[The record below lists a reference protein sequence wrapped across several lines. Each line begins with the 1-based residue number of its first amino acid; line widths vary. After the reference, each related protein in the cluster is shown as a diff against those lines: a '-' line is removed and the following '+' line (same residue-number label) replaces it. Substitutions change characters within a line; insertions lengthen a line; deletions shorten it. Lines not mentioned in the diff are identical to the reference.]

1 MKKWVTATLSI
12 LLLVGVLAGCSGS
25 SAGNAS
31 TNSPADEGTN
41 TSSGNN
47 AKSNDKPVEL
57 TMTIWGS
64 EDEKK
69 IYEERLEVV
78 KEKHPNIQVKVMLVA
93 GDYDQKV
100 QTMIAGGTPP
110 DIMMIAENFQTYAS
124 KNQII
129 PLDDL
134 IAAHGL
140 DMADRYSDDIA
151 NLMKY
156 EGKQYGLTD
165 RAGAMVLFYNK
176 DLFDAAGVDYPTKDW
191 TQQDLMDAAK
201 RLTVKNNGKTEQW
214 GYYPGSWWPQWMQ
227 LVYQNGGSLFDD
239 NNKPT
244 FDTPEVR
251 NALQFLNELTF
262 THGAGPTPSEIADLG
277 NVGPDPL
284 FAQGKIA
291 METTGFW
298 NIASLSKVEGINWD
312 IAPIWGVTN
321 AFFNGL
327 TITKTSKHP
336 EEAFK
341 VIEALTTLE
350 AQMPIVKH
358 GQDAP
363 ATKAALTSEEFLNA
377 EYGGKK
383 INMAAFSESRIYDQ
397 PLNPKWNEMMKVID
411 DKLGVYFN
419 NKSSL
424 DETVTQI
431 QKGLD
436 NLYK

>member
-1 MKKWVTATLSI
+1 MKRWVTVMAGI

-25 SAGNAS
+25 NGGNAGS
-31 TNSPADEGTN
+31 SSPADGTN
-41 TSSGNN
+41 SS
-47 AKSNDKPVEL
+47 AKDNGKSDGKPVEL

-69 IYEERLEVV
+69 IYEERLEIV
-78 KEKHPNIQVKVMLVA
+78 KGKLPNIQVNVMLVA

-129 PLDDL
+129 PLDEF
-134 IAAHGL
+134 ITAHGL
-140 DMADRYSDDIA
+140 DMGDRYSDDIA

-156 EGKQYGLTD
+156 DGKQYGLTD

-191 TQQDLMDAAK
+191 TQQDLMDAAQ
-201 RLTVKNNGKTEQW
+201 RLTVKENGQTVQW

-227 LVYQNGGSLFDD
+227 LVYQNGGALFDSEK
-239 NNKPT
+239 KPT
-244 FDTPEVR
+244 FDTTEVR
-251 NALQFLNELTF
+251 DALQFLNDLTF
-262 THGAGPTPSEIADLG
+262 THGAGPTPAEIADLG

-298 NIASLSKVEGINWD
+298 NIASLSKVEGIDWD
-312 IAPIWGVTN
+312 IAPIWGATN
-321 AFFNGL
+321 AFFNGF
-327 TITKTSKHP
+327 TITKTSKHQ

-363 ATKAALTSEEFLNA
+363 ATKAALTSDEFLNA
-377 EYGGKK
+377 DYGGKK

-424 DETVTQI
+424 DDTVTQI
-431 QKGLD
+431 QKGLND
-436 NLYK
+436 LYK